1 MPCLNPTNSFAS
13 YDASKI
19 MRLAEFYPKDISRTD
34 LARLEFQLG
43 TFIDNMR
50 RDDRFKFLKTLGEFS
65 IKLVET
71 QMHVLYDLVYLLL
84 KLVLILPV
92 ATVSAE
98 RVFSASSLVKNKLR
112 NSMGDDLLNYW
123 LLTFIDEHSS

>member
-1 MPCLNPTNSFAS
+1 
-13 YDASKI
+13 
-19 MRLAEFYPKDISRTD
+19 
-34 LARLEFQLG
+34 
-43 TFIDNMR
+43 MR

-71 QMHVLYDLVYLLL
+71 QTHVLYDLVYLLL

-92 ATVSAE
+92 ATVSVE

-112 NSMGDDLLNYW
+112 NGMGDDLLNYW
-123 LLTFIDEHSS
+123 LLIFIDEHSS